1 MSAEIAELEARI
13 QALGVEE
20 RVELMRIR
28 IADGDGVAD
37 ANVESA
43 WLEEAQRRQ
52 QERIEG
58 KVQGGFQVSAFS
70 RIFVH
75 ASGDETVRLEF
86 HPEAERELIEGG
98 PGFDRRERLAG

>member
-75 ASGDETVRLEF
+75 ASGDETGVPSGSGTGTYRGR
-86 HPEAERELIEGG
+86 ARI
-98 PGFDRRERLAG
+98 

>member
-58 KVQGGFQVSAFS
+58 KVEGGS
-70 RIFVH
+70 RWARFRESSFTPQ
-75 ASGDETVRLEF
+75 AMRPEF